1 MTRPLSLQCIGISA
15 LAILLAYLS
24 AFLPGGAP
32 PWAPWLF
39 VVGMSLMLVSTM
51 ALGAA
56 QAGRPGGPALP
67 WLLILFLLLGAF
79 GAALALPA
87 EEGPSGRVLLGLP
100 LRAALVLY
108 GVGILPV
115 ILMPILYARTF
126 HRWVLRPGDVEAVRD
141 AARRARNPGA
151 SEGEWVE

>member
-1 MTRPLSLQCIGISA
+1 MTRELSLRCLGISA
-15 LAILLAYLS
+15 LVITLAYLS
-24 AFLPGGAP
+24 AFLPQGAP
-32 PWAPWLF
+32 AWAPWVF

-56 QAGRPGGPALP
+56 KHGQPGGPALP
-67 WLLILFLLLGAF
+67 FFAVLFLLLAAF
-79 GAALALPA
+79 GGALALPA
-87 EEGPSGRVLLGLP
+87 EEGPASQVILGLP

-126 HRWVLRPGDVEAVRD
+126 DRWVLRPGDVEAVCD
-141 AARRARNPGA
+141 AARRARGPVG
-151 SEGEWVE
+151 EGE